1 MGHDA
6 EPGEIKLLSVLEP
19 EGRPRADL
27 DADLDADLMVRLYR
41 AMHFQRVLDG
51 RLLNLQRQG
60 RIGFYGTATGQEA
73 TTFAAA
79 AAVRDADWVF
89 PALREGGILLWR
101 GFPLESYICQLIG
114 NQVDSLHGHQM
125 PCHYADRSV
134 NVVSWS
140 SCIATQLP
148 HAVGM
153 AFAARRLGDQNIAV
167 AFLGDGA
174 TSSPDFHAAMNF
186 AGVWKAP
193 VVFVCQNNHWAI
205 SVPVSKQTAVTEI
218 VRKADGYGVPGVRV
232 DGNDAAAVYLAV
244 REAAGRAR
252 SGGGP
257 TFIEAV
263 TYRMGGHSSS
273 DDPTRY
279 REDAEVKTWGERD
292 PVVRFRRYLE
302 HRGLWDQAREDEA
315 TKEGQAKIA
324 AAIAQAEALPPPA
337 LETLFEDVYAE
348 MPWHLREQRDWFL
361 AAGGPEGKSEGKF
374 PL

>member
-1 MGHDA
+1 
-6 EPGEIKLLSVLEP
+6 
-19 EGRPRADL
+19 
-27 DADLDADLMVRLYR
+27 
-41 AMHFQRVLDG
+41 
-51 RLLNLQRQG
+51 
-60 RIGFYGTATGQEA
+60 
-73 TTFAAA
+73 
-79 AAVRDADWVF
+79 
-89 PALREGGILLWR
+89 
-101 GFPLESYICQLIG
+101 
-114 NQVDSLHGHQM
+114 
-125 PCHYADRSV
+125 
-134 NVVSWS
+134 
-140 SCIATQLP
+140 
-148 HAVGM
+148 M
-153 AFAARRLGDQNIAV
+153 AFAARHLGDQNIAL

-302 HRGLWDQAREDEA
+302 HRGLWDQAREEAA
-315 TKEGQAKIA
+315 TKEGQARIA
-324 AAIAQAEALPPPA
+324 AAIAKAEALPPPG
-337 LETLFEDVYAE
+337 LETMFEDVYAA

>member
-1 MGHDA
+1 
-6 EPGEIKLLSVLEP
+6 
-19 EGRPRADL
+19 
-27 DADLDADLMVRLYR
+27 
-41 AMHFQRVLDG
+41 
-51 RLLNLQRQG
+51 
-60 RIGFYGTATGQEA
+60 
-73 TTFAAA
+73 
-79 AAVRDADWVF
+79 
-89 PALREGGILLWR
+89 
-101 GFPLESYICQLIG
+101 
-114 NQVDSLHGHQM
+114 
-125 PCHYADRSV
+125 
-134 NVVSWS
+134 
-140 SCIATQLP
+140 
-148 HAVGM
+148 
-153 AFAARRLGDQNIAV
+153 
-167 AFLGDGA
+167 
-174 TSSPDFHAAMNF
+174 MNF

-205 SVPVSKQTAVTEI
+205 SVPVSKQTAVAEI

-252 SGGGP
+252 TGGGP

-279 REDAEVKTWGERD
+279 REDTEVKTWGERD

-302 HRGLWDQAREDEA
+302 HRGVWDQAREEEA
-315 TKEGQAKIA
+315 TKDAIRRIGS
-324 AAIAQAEALPPPA
+324 AIAEAEALPSPA
-337 LETLFEDVYAE
+337 LETMFEDVYAE

>member
-1 MGHDA
+1 VT
-6 EPGEIKLLSVLEP
+6 EFKLLSVLEP
-19 EGRPRADL
+19 EGRPTRDLDRDL
-27 DADLDADLMVRLYR
+27 DADLAVRLYR
-41 AMHFQRVLDG
+41 AMQFQRVLDG
-51 RLLNLQRQG
+51 RMLNLQRQG

-73 TTFAAA
+73 TTFGAA
-79 AAVRDADWVF
+79 AAVLDTDWVF
-89 PALREGGILLWR
+89 PALREGGVLLWR
-101 GFPLESYICQLIG
+101 GFPLESYLCQLLG
-114 NQVDSLHGHQM
+114 NQGDSLHGHQM

-153 AFAARRLGDQNIAV
+153 AFAARRLGDPHIAL
-167 AFLGDGA
+167 AYLGDGA

-193 VVFVCQNNHWAI
+193 VVFVCQNNQWAI

-218 VRKADGYGVPGVRV
+218 VRKADGYGMPGVRV
-232 DGNDAAAVYLAV
+232 DGNDAAAVYLTV

-252 SGGGP
+252 AGGGP

-279 REDAEVKTWGERD
+279 REESEVKTWGERD

-302 HRGLWDQAREDEA
+302 HRGLWSEEREQEA
-315 TKEGQAKIA
+315 TKEGQARIA
-324 AAIAQAEALPPPA
+324 EAIAKAEKLPPPA
-337 LETLFEDVYAE
+337 LETMFEDVYAE
-348 MPWHLREQRDWFL
+348 IPWHLAEQRRWL
-361 AAGGPEGKSEGKF
+361 LESGGPEGPVEGRF